1 MSSDLA
7 LRIEGLGK
15 DYTIRHAPRSASMA
29 EELTRSVRRRLGRP
43 APDDG
48 TVETFS
54 ALRDVTFD
62 VARGDVVGIIGRN
75 GAGKS
80 TLLKILSRI
89 TEPSR
94 GEVQVF
100 GRIGALLEVGA
111 GFHPELTG
119 RENVFLNGAILGL
132 SRRELARLF
141 DEIVDFAE
149 VEKFIDTPVKRYSS
163 GMYVRLAFAVAA
175 FVLPEILIV
184 DEVLAVGDTAFQK
197 KCLGKMSD
205 AASEGRTVLFVSHNM
220 QVVNKLCTAGVLLQA
235 GRATQVGTAAEIVR
249 AYQDAH
255 AQSGNVVQRF
265 TPRYQDLGL
274 LEVSVEQDAADGAL
288 LSSRPT
294 RVSMRVQLSGMTTP
308 ELACGFRLVDEYGQK
323 VLSSFWNDLDEFGS
337 VDGEFN
343 GEYVF
348 TCTVPAHY
356 LNEGTHRLAFT
367 LAIHKV
373 RGATEDEQHYLD
385 FEIFNTDGVGS
396 HFGLGRD
403 WRPEPL
409 LPALLWSLPVRAA
422 AASDCVE
429 RVG

>member
-7 LRIEGLGK
+7 LRIEGLSK

-132 SRRELARLF
+132 SRREVARLF

-197 KCLGKMSD
+197 KCIGRMSD
-205 AASEGRTVLFVSHNM
+205 AASQGRTVLFVSHNM
-220 QVVNKLCTAGVLLQA
+220 QVVNSLCTSAVLLRAGQVARVGAVEDCVADYQASTNDSQGTRLNFSPAFDDLGVWELAVDQA
-235 GRATQVGTAAEIVR
+235 GEA
-249 AYQDAH
+249 
-255 AQSGNVVQRF
+255 
-265 TPRYQDLGL
+265 
-274 LEVSVEQDAADGAL
+274 GAL
-288 LSSRPT
+288 LSTKPTIVTVST
-294 RVSMRVQLSGMTTP
+294 RVHGVP
-308 ELACGFRLVDEYGQK
+308 EKELCCGLTLLDPYGVK
-323 VLSSFWNDLDEFGS
+323 VLSTYFDDLNERPSGAAL
-337 VDGEFN
+337 DGDFT
-343 GEYVF
+343 F
-348 TCTVPAHY
+348 TCTIPANM
-356 LNEGTHRLAFT
+356 LNEGRHRLV
-367 LAIHKV
+367 LDLGIHKI
-373 RGATEDEQHYLD
+373 RKASDDQEHAID
-385 FEIFNTDGVGS
+385 FDIVNVDGVGS
-396 HFGLGRD
+396 RFGLGRE
-403 WRPEPL
+403 WRETPL
-409 LPALLWSLPVRAA
+409 LPSFEWSI
-422 AASDCVE
+422 E
-429 RVG
+429 RVS

>member
-62 VARGDVVGIIGRN
+62 VARGDVVGIVGRN

-111 GFHPELTG
+111 GFHAELTG

-132 SRRELARLF
+132 SRREVARLF

-197 KCLGKMSD
+197 KCVGRMSG

-220 QVVNKLCTAGVLLQA
+220 QVVNSLCTSAVLLQSGRVARIGSVEDCIGAYQASLTAAQAGRLTFTPAFDDIGVYEMAVEQHGDAGVLLS
-235 GRATQVGTAAEIVR
+235 T
-249 AYQDAH
+249 
-255 AQSGNVVQRF
+255 
-265 TPRYQDLGL
+265 
-274 LEVSVEQDAADGAL
+274 
-288 LSSRPT
+288 RPT
-294 RVSMRVQLSGMTTP
+294 IITITAHVHGVPEKELS
-308 ELACGFRLVDEYGQK
+308 CGLTLLDPYGVK
-323 VLSSFWNDLDEFGS
+323 VLSTYFDDMDRREGNGAF
-337 VDGEFN
+337 DGT
-343 GEYVF
+343 YALS
-348 TCTVPAHY
+348 CQIPANT
-356 LNEGTHRLAFT
+356 LNEGRHR
-367 LAIHKV
+367 V
-373 RGATEDEQHYLD
+373 VLD
-385 FEIFNTDGVGS
+385 FAINKIRRATNDDEHALDFDIINIDGVGS
-396 HFGLGRD
+396 RFGFGRE
-403 WRPEPL
+403 WRDTPL
-409 LPALLWSLPVRAA
+409 LPDFDWYVRQL
-422 AASDCVE
+422 S
-429 RVG
+429 